1 MKHQEYASDRKDDK
15 EETGNASQAERIGEL
30 KAMAFDLCR
39 ENVEE
44 EVVVDQ
50 QGPLQIGIRH
60 SSSEDRAPQCRI

>member
-1 MKHQEYASDRKDDK
+1 MKHQEDASDRKDDE
-15 EETGNASQAERIGEL
+15 EETGNASQTERIGEL

-50 QGPLQIGIRH
+50 QGPLQIRIRYPRP
-60 SSSEDRAPQCRI
+60 ED

>member
-1 MKHQEYASDRKDDK
+1 MKHQEDAGDRKDDE
-15 EETGNASQAERIGEL
+15 EETGNPPQAERIGEL

-50 QGPLQIGIRH
+50 QGPLQIGIRYPRP
-60 SSSEDRAPQCRI
+60 ED